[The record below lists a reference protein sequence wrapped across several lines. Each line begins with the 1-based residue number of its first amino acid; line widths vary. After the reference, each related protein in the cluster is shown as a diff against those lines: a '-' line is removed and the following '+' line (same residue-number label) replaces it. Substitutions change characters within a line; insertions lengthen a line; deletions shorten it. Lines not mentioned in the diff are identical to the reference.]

1 MDTVNA
7 STHQADISV
16 EQCLPVQ
23 VLLHAARVL
32 ESELN
37 RRLRDGV
44 GVTFAQFQ
52 ILAALAC
59 RPQRRLRMTDLAAAV
74 GWSGSCVSHAVARM
88 ENAGWV
94 RRESW
99 DAGDGRAVDTL
110 LTDMGLDMFAM
121 ASSVYTRSVRELVGD
136 SVTGEQLQDLRAA
149 STALL
154 PLPDAAAVATTARH
168 FDLGQ
173 RRAAGHA

>member
-1 MDTVNA
+1 VDTVNA
-7 STHQADISV
+7 STQQADVFV

-23 VLLHAARVL
+23 VFLHAARVL

-52 ILAALAC
+52 ILGALAC
-59 RPQRRLRMTDLAAAV
+59 RPQRRLRMTDLAAAA
-74 GWSGSCVSHAVARM
+74 GWSGSCVSHAVTRM
-88 ENAGWV
+88 EDAGWV

-99 DAGDGRAVDTL
+99 DAGDGRAVDTV

-121 ASSVYTRSVRELVGD
+121 ANSIYARGVRELVGD
-136 SVTGEQLQDLRAA
+136 LVTSSQLQDLRAT

-154 PLPDAAAVATTARH
+154 PLPDAAATATTARH

-173 RRAAGHA
+173 RRAAGQA

>member
-1 MDTVNA
+1 MSA
-7 STHQADISV
+7 STRLAEVSA

-23 VLLHAARVL
+23 VFLHAARLL

-37 RRLRDGV
+37 RRLCDGV
-44 GVTFAQFQ
+44 GVTYAQFQ

-74 GWSGSCVSHAVARM
+74 GLSRSCLSHAVARM
-88 ENAGWV
+88 EDAGWV
-94 RRESW
+94 RRDTR
-99 DAGDGRAVDTL
+99 DAGDGRAVDTT
-110 LTDMGLDMFAM
+110 LTDLGLDMFAM
-121 ASSVYTRSVRELVGD
+121 ANSVYARGVRELVLDYLTGD
-136 SVTGEQLQDLRAA
+136 QLQDLRAA
-149 STALL
+149 SAALL

-173 RRAAGHA
+173 RRAAGHC